1 MTRRELLSL
10 LIAVP
15 ASSTVARGAG
25 LGAILDQRTA
35 ASALRSR
42 VRPGQPGWPAPE
54 AWAALKER
62 VGGNLLQPSPLL
74 AACAADAQSSACADV
89 KQHLRNPF
97 YLGDQPSGTQVSGW
111 LDAWMPQPSAYVVP
125 ARNAQDVAAAG
136 DFAREHNV
144 RLVVKGGGHSYQGT
158 SNAPDS
164 LLVWTRRMR
173 GITLHDRF
181 APRGCSA
188 ADAAPAV
195 SIESGAMWI
204 DAYDA
209 VTTKAGRYVQ
219 GGGCTTVGVAG
230 LIQSGGFGSFS
241 KGFGLAAASLLE
253 AEVVTADGR
262 IRTVNRCQDP
272 DLYWALKGG
281 GGGTFGVVTRV
292 TLRTYDLPEFFG
304 SASAKIQA
312 SSDAAF
318 TRLVAM
324 FIDFYAA
331 SLMNPHWGES
341 VTFRRDNTFEISMV
355 CQGLTG
361 TETDAAWRPFFD
373 WVKAAPA
380 DYSFQDG
387 PSVGVRTART
397 WWDAETRRKQGSKSM
412 VPDDR
417 PDAPAAHAWWSGDQE
432 QVSAFLY
439 AYDSLWLPESLLNPS
454 RRVQLT
460 SALVAASRHWGV
472 MLHFNKGLAGAPA
485 DMLRAARDTATN
497 PKVTTAFALVIIA
510 TGGVPRY
517 PELHLPVDDAAAHR
531 DAEAVGRAA
540 AELRRIAPQAGSYV
554 SESNYFNRDW
564 GNEYW
569 GTANYARLRR
579 IKQQYDPS
587 GLFYV
592 HNGIGSELWDENG
605 FKPKGI

>member
-1 MTRRELLSL
+1 
-10 LIAVP
+10 
-15 ASSTVARGAG
+15 
-25 LGAILDQRTA
+25 
-35 ASALRSR
+35 
-42 VRPGQPGWPAPE
+42 
-54 AWAALKER
+54 
-62 VGGNLLQPSPLL
+62 
-74 AACAADAQSSACADV
+74 
-89 KQHLRNPF
+89 
-97 YLGDQPSGTQVSGW
+97 
-111 LDAWMPQPSAYVVP
+111 
-125 ARNAQDVAAAG
+125 
-136 DFAREHNV
+136 
-144 RLVVKGGGHSYQGT
+144 
-158 SNAPDS
+158 
-164 LLVWTRRMR
+164 
-173 GITLHDRF
+173 
-181 APRGCSA
+181 
-188 ADAAPAV
+188 
-195 SIESGAMWI
+195 
-204 DAYDA
+204 
-209 VTTKAGRYVQ
+209 
-219 GGGCTTVGVAG
+219 
-230 LIQSGGFGSFS
+230 
-241 KGFGLAAASLLE
+241 
-253 AEVVTADGR
+253 
-262 IRTVNRCQDP
+262 
-272 DLYWALKGG
+272 
-281 GGGTFGVVTRV
+281 
-292 TLRTYDLPEFFG
+292 
-304 SASAKIQA
+304 
-312 SSDAAF
+312 
-318 TRLVAM
+318 
-324 FIDFYAA
+324 
-331 SLMNPHWGES
+331 
-341 VTFRRDNTFEISMV
+341 
-355 CQGLTG
+355 
-361 TETDAAWRPFFD
+361 
-373 WVKAAPA
+373 
-380 DYSFQDG
+380 
-387 PSVGVRTART
+387 
-397 WWDAETRRKQGSKSM
+397 M